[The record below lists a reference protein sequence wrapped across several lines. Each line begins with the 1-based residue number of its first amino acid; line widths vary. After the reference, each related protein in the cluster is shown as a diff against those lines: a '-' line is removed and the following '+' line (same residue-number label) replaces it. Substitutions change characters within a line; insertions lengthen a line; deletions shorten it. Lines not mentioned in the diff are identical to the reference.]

1 MLFCCLG
8 FKSVLIYP
16 SGQLRVLG
24 DGGHAR
30 GISGKVLTL
39 TPELSPEEGIGVGQV
54 KKGVGMGL
62 GTLKDPGP

>member
-1 MLFCCLG
+1 MVG
-8 FKSVLIYP
+8 RP
-16 SGQLRVLG
+16 EE
-24 DGGHAR
+24 
-30 GISGKVLTL
+30 VLTL